1 MKSTPPQNHFAYS
14 NIRYKLNDEFSDFQY
29 LISGAHMA
37 ESKQK
42 SSSTSVTIPVSNVEV
57 FQRNKDEF
65 EKFFEWLTDRSISL
79 EFISRKASS
88 KQTTL
93 SETSY
98 YAISLYSGG
107 LDSGSLP
114 LSNKY
119 INKKLLLHHTHTN
132 NKLYNV
138 AKKLH
143 KKCNPPQHGLIITNM
158 DLVSTA
164 DIPLLHI
171 RGAIFLTNL
180 MAVAAHY
187 NIKKII
193 IPENGP
199 FMINYPVSMS
209 VIPTKTTN
217 PDMIERLSNLFK
229 SMTNTKFTIETPYIG
244 NTKAEV
250 ILSGKNPKLIQ
261 NSWSCTSTQNLDRMC
276 GLCTAC
282 FVRQVSLHAINL
294 SENLKKQYKFNPFLI
309 KKNGLKITRNKS
321 FRILIDCLEFWKNLI
336 CSDLAPT
343 KLESERY
350 NHIVKRYPMLYNHAT
365 EMYLGIKNYCKHN
378 SYDVLGEIALENIE
392 YIDDKIEKRRSVL
405 EKKYDESGG
414 NETWKA

>member
-1 MKSTPPQNHFAYS
+1 MKSIPPQNHFAHS

-29 LISGAHMA
+29 LVSGAHMA

-42 SSSTSVTIPVSNVEV
+42 SSTFATIPVSNVEV
-57 FQRNKDEF
+57 FQRNRDEF

-79 EFISRKASS
+79 KFILRKASS

-98 YAISLYSGG
+98 YAISSYSGG

-132 NKLYNV
+132 NKLYSV

-143 KKCNPPQHGLIITNM
+143 RKCNPPQHKLIITNM

-164 DIPLLHI
+164 DIPLLHM

-217 PDMIERLSNLFK
+217 PDMIEKLSNLFK

-250 ILSGKNPKLIQ
+250 ILTSKNPKLIQ

-309 KKNGLKITRNKS
+309 KKNGLRRTRRKS

-350 NHIVKRYPMLYNHAT
+350 NHIVKLYPMLYNHAT
-365 EMYLGIKNYCKHN
+365 EMYLGIKNYCEHN
-378 SYDVLGEIALENIE
+378 SYDVLGKIALENIE

-405 EKKYDESGG
+405 GKKYDESGG
-414 NETWKA
+414 NETWKV